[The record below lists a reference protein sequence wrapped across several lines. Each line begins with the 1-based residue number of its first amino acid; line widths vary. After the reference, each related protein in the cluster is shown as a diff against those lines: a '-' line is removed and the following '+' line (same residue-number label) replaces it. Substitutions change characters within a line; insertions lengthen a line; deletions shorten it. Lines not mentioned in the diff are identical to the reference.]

1 MCVILNLLV
10 NDGEEFGERLA
21 RGGRLCVEMYVRPRR
36 IGGGQ
41 NGRAS
46 SAYAVWRTA
55 PFAPATAAN
64 ASPLSVGCQ
73 SNDPPRASASF
84 SQSWAR

>member
-1 MCVILNLLV
+1 MIDERVSFRLPCVVPYLLV
-10 NDGEEFGERLA
+10 NDGEEFGERLS
-21 RGGRLCVEMYVRPRR
+21 RGGRLCVEVYVRPRR

-55 PFAPATAAN
+55 PFASTAAD

-73 SNDPPRASASF
+73 SN
-84 SQSWAR
+84 